1 MAKSIRYVRDYEIDV
16 IEYEILS
23 TNTLVYAHEDRDD
36 DASPIMKGAHE
47 SRIVNKA
54 RFLRSF
60 RIGGYPTNV
69 STGAS
74 TRYATSLNESSSRD
88 FFLLF
93 LSLSLFLAFPRGE
106 KTRGKREERGSRP
119 QQVII
124 NRFV

>member
-74 TRYATSLNESSSRD
+74 IRDEFKRELVPRFFSS
-88 FFLLF
+88 
-93 LSLSLFLAFPRGE
+93 LSLSFSLPCFPPR
-106 KTRGKREERGSRP
+106 RENARRKGRAGLSR
-119 QQVII
+119 
-124 NRFV
+124 

>member
-69 STGAS
+69 STEAS
-74 TRYATSLNESSSRD
+74 TRYATSLNKSLSRD

-93 LSLSLFLAFPRGE
+93 LSLSLSSLLSPAARKRAE
-106 KTRGKREERGSRP
+106 EGKSAVAGLSR
-119 QQVII
+119 
-124 NRFV
+124 

>member
-23 TNTLVYAHEDRDD
+23 TNILIYAHEDRDD

-74 TRYATSLNESSSRD
+74 IRDEFKRELVPRFFSS
-88 FFLLF
+88 
-93 LSLSLFLAFPRGE
+93 LSLSFFLAFPRGE